1 MKFFHE
7 LIQNRYMLM
16 TSAFAGVVSF
26 FIANLFKGEIMLTDI
41 AIIFIFGI
49 FIAYIFEK
57 IGLAPIIGM
66 LIAGII
72 ISPNQLN
79 LISDI
84 TNISADLRQIALVT
98 ILTRAGLA
106 LNFDKLKKVG
116 RPAILLSFVPA
127 SIEMLGIILFAKRF
141 FAIDTIDAGIMAA
154 VLAAVSPA
162 IVVPRMIKLIDE
174 GYGAD
179 KNIPEMILAGAS
191 VDDVFVIVFF
201 SSFLALKTGGQL
213 SAMSFINIPIS
224 IITGVIFGIIIG
236 KVFAFI
242 LEKIDINE
250 IYKAMI
256 FISIG
261 FFTLELQKII
271 ETKIGFAAL
280 ISIMAAGMAIN
291 KENPKLANELL
302 FSYNR
307 LWKVFEMLL
316 FVLVGISVD
325 LAYVKE
331 AGFLAVILII
341 IGLIFR
347 MLGVNISLIKTNLN
361 KKERLFTSLAYI
373 PKATVQAAIG
383 PVALQMGLAS
393 GNLIL
398 SVSVIAIL
406 LSAPLGA
413 ILTDKTYKKLLKKS

>member
-1 MKFFHE
+1 
-7 LIQNRYMLM
+7 
-16 TSAFAGVVSF
+16 
-26 FIANLFKGEIMLTDI
+26 MLTDI
-41 AIIFIFGI
+41 AIIFIMGI
-49 FIAYIFEK
+49 FMARIFEK
-57 IGLAPIIGM
+57 LGLDPIIGM

-72 ISPNQLN
+72 ISPNQLKFV
-79 LISDI
+79 STDI
-84 TNISADLRQIALVT
+84 VSLSADLRQIALVT
-98 ILTRAGLA
+98 ILTRAGLT
-106 LNFDKLKKVG
+106 LDFNKLKKVG
-116 RPAILLSFVPA
+116 RPAILLSFLPA
-127 SIEMLGIILFAKRF
+127 TIEMLAIIFLAQRF
-141 FAIDTIDAGIMAA
+141 FNLNVIDAGIMAA

-242 LEKIDINE
+242 FEKIDINE

-261 FFTLELQKII
+261 FFALELQKII
-271 ETKIGFAAL
+271 ETKIGFSAL

-291 KENPKLANELL
+291 QENPKLANELL

-331 AGFLAVILII
+331 AGILAVILIL

-361 KKERLFTSLAYI
+361 KKERLFTSFAYM

-406 LSAPLGA
+406 LTAPLGA

>member
-1 MKFFHE
+1 
-7 LIQNRYMLM
+7 
-16 TSAFAGVVSF
+16 
-26 FIANLFKGEIMLTDI
+26 MLTDI

-49 FIAYIFEK
+49 FMAYIFEK

-79 LISDI
+79 FVSDDI
-84 TNISADLRQIALVT
+84 INLSTDLRQIALVT

-127 SIEMLGIILFAKRF
+127 SIEMLGIIIFAKRF
-141 FAIDTIDAGIMAA
+141 FPIDTIDAGIMAA

-201 SSFLALKTGGQL
+201 SSFLALRTGGTL
-213 SAMSFINIPIS
+213 SAMSFLNIPIS
-224 IITGVIFGIIIG
+224 IITGILLGIVAG
-236 KVFAFI
+236 KILAIVF
-242 LEKIDINE
+242 EKIKVND

-256 FISIG
+256 FIGIS
-261 FFTLELQKII
+261 FLMLRLQNVI
-271 ETKIGFAAL
+271 EKYIALSAL
-280 ISIMAAGMAIN
+280 ISIMTAGITIN
-291 KENPKLANELL
+291 KKNTKLATNLL
-302 FSYNR
+302 DSYNR
-307 LWKVFEMLL
+307 LWKVFELFL

-325 LAYVKE
+325 LAYVRE
-331 AGFLAVILII
+331 AGFLAVILIL

-347 MLGVNISLIKTNLN
+347 MIGVNISLIKTNLN
-361 KKERLFTSLAYI
+361 KNERLFTSFAYL

-406 LSAPLGA
+406 LTAPLGA

>member
-1 MKFFHE
+1 
-7 LIQNRYMLM
+7 
-16 TSAFAGVVSF
+16 
-26 FIANLFKGEIMLTDI
+26 MLTDI

-141 FAIDTIDAGIMAA
+141 FAIDTLDAGIMAA

>member
-1 MKFFHE
+1 
-7 LIQNRYMLM
+7 MLM

-26 FIANLFKGEIMLTDI
+26 FNTNLSKGEIMLTDI

-49 FIAYIFEK
+49 FMAYIFEK

-79 LISDI
+79 LVSDEI
-84 TNISADLRQIALVT
+84 INISADLRQIALVA
-98 ILTRAGLA
+98 ILTRAGLS
-106 LNFDKLKKVG
+106 LSFDKLKKVG
-116 RPAILLSFVPA
+116 RPAIFLSFIPA
-127 SIEMLGIILFAKRF
+127 SVEMLALIF
-141 FAIDTIDAGIMAA
+141 FSKKFFKIDTIDAGIMAA

-179 KNIPEMILAGAS
+179 KNIPQMILAGAS

-201 SSFLALKTGGQL
+201 SSFLALKTGGSL
-213 SAMSFINIPIS
+213 SAMSFFNIPIS
-224 IITGVIFGIIIG
+224 IASGVILGIIVG
-236 KVFAFI
+236 KMVAVIF
-242 LEKIDINE
+242 EKIKMND
-250 IYKAMI
+250 IYKAMV
-256 FISIG
+256 FVGTS
-261 FFTLELQKII
+261 FLMLRLEKLL
-271 ETKIGFAAL
+271 ENYLALSAL
-280 ISIMAAGMAIN
+280 IAIMVAGITIN
-291 KENPKLANELL
+291 RENTKLANDLL
-302 FSYNR
+302 ASYNR
-307 LWKVFEMLL
+307 LWKVFELFL

-325 LAYVKE
+325 LAYVRE
-331 AGFLAVILII
+331 AGFLAVILILL
-341 IGLIFR
+341 GLIFR
-347 MLGVNISLIKTNLN
+347 MVGVNISLIKTNLN
-361 KKERLFTSLAYI
+361 KNERIFTSFAYL

-406 LSAPLGA
+406 LTAPLGA

>member
-1 MKFFHE
+1 
-7 LIQNRYMLM
+7 MLM

-26 FIANLFKGEIMLTDI
+26 FNTNLSKGEIMLTDI

-49 FIAYIFEK
+49 FMAYIFEK

-79 LISDI
+79 LVSDEI
-84 TNISADLRQIALVT
+84 INISADLRQIALVA
-98 ILTRAGLA
+98 ILTRAGLS
-106 LNFDKLKKVG
+106 LSFDKLKKVG
-116 RPAILLSFVPA
+116 RPAIFLSFVPA
-127 SIEMLGIILFAKRF
+127 SVEMLALIF
-141 FAIDTIDAGIMAA
+141 FSKKFFKIDTIYAGIMAA

-179 KNIPEMILAGAS
+179 KNIPQMILAGAS

-201 SSFLALKTGGQL
+201 SSFLALKTGGSL
-213 SAMSFINIPIS
+213 SAMSFFNIPIS
-224 IITGVIFGIIIG
+224 IASGVILGIIVGKIVAVIFG
-236 KVFAFI
+236 KV
-242 LEKIDINE
+242 KMND
-250 IYKAMI
+250 IYKAMV
-256 FISIG
+256 FVGTS
-261 FFTLELQKII
+261 FLMLRLEKLL
-271 ETKIGFAAL
+271 EYYLALSAL
-280 ISIMAAGMAIN
+280 IAIMVAGITIN
-291 KENPKLANELL
+291 RENTKLANDLL
-302 FSYNR
+302 ASYNR
-307 LWKVFEMLL
+307 LWKVFELFL

-325 LAYVKE
+325 LAYVRE
-331 AGFLAVILII
+331 AGFLAVILILL
-341 IGLIFR
+341 GLIFR
-347 MLGVNISLIKTNLN
+347 MVGVNISLIKTNLN
-361 KKERLFTSLAYI
+361 KNERIFTSFAYL

-406 LSAPLGA
+406 LTAPLGA

>member
-1 MKFFHE
+1 
-7 LIQNRYMLM
+7 
-16 TSAFAGVVSF
+16 
-26 FIANLFKGEIMLTDI
+26 MLTDI

-49 FIAYIFEK
+49 FMAYIFEK

-79 LISDI
+79 FVSDDI
-84 TNISADLRQIALVT
+84 INLSTDLRQIALVT

-127 SIEMLGIILFAKRF
+127 SIEMLGIIIFAKRF
-141 FAIDTIDAGIMAA
+141 FPIDTIDAGIMAA

-162 IVVPRMIKLIDE
+162 IVVPRMIRLIDE
-174 GYGAD
+174 GYGSD

-201 SSFLALKTGGQL
+201 SSFLALKTGGTL
-213 SAMSFINIPIS
+213 SAMSFLNIPIS
-224 IITGVIFGIIIG
+224 IITGILLGIVAGKILAIIF
-236 KVFAFI
+236 
-242 LEKIDINE
+242 EKIKVND

-256 FISIG
+256 FIGMS
-261 FFTLELQKII
+261 FLMLRLQNVI
-271 ETKIGFAAL
+271 EKYIALSAL
-280 ISIMAAGMAIN
+280 ISIMTAGITIN
-291 KENPKLANELL
+291 RKNTKLATNLL
-302 FSYNR
+302 DSYNR
-307 LWKVFEMLL
+307 LWKVFELFL

-325 LAYVKE
+325 LAYVRE
-331 AGFLAVILII
+331 AGFLAVILIL

-347 MLGVNISLIKTNLN
+347 MIGVNISLIKTNLN
-361 KKERLFTSLAYI
+361 KNERLFTSFAYL

-383 PVALQMGLAS
+383 PVALQIGLDS

-406 LSAPLGA
+406 LTAPLGA

>member
-1 MKFFHE
+1 
-7 LIQNRYMLM
+7 
-16 TSAFAGVVSF
+16 
-26 FIANLFKGEIMLTDI
+26 MLTDI

-49 FIAYIFEK
+49 FMAYIFEK

-79 LISDI
+79 LVSDEI
-84 TNISADLRQIALVT
+84 INISADLRQIALVA
-98 ILTRAGLA
+98 ILTRAGLS
-106 LNFDKLKKVG
+106 LSFDKLKKVG
-116 RPAILLSFVPA
+116 RPAIFLSFIPA
-127 SIEMLGIILFAKRF
+127 SVEMLALIF
-141 FAIDTIDAGIMAA
+141 FSKKFFKIDTIDAGIMAA

-179 KNIPEMILAGAS
+179 KNIPQMILAGAS

-201 SSFLALKTGGQL
+201 SSFLALKTGGSL
-213 SAMSFINIPIS
+213 SAMSFFNIPIS
-224 IITGVIFGIIIG
+224 IASGVILGIIVG
-236 KVFAFI
+236 KMVAVIF
-242 LEKIDINE
+242 EKIKMND
-250 IYKAMI
+250 IYKAMV
-256 FISIG
+256 FVGTS
-261 FFTLELQKII
+261 FLMLRLEKLL
-271 ETKIGFAAL
+271 ENYLALSAL
-280 ISIMAAGMAIN
+280 IAIMVAGITIN
-291 KENPKLANELL
+291 RENTKLANDLL
-302 FSYNR
+302 ASYNR
-307 LWKVFEMLL
+307 LWKVFELFL

-325 LAYVKE
+325 LAYVRE
-331 AGFLAVILII
+331 AGFLAVILILL
-341 IGLIFR
+341 GLIFR
-347 MLGVNISLIKTNLN
+347 MVGVNISLIKTNLN
-361 KKERLFTSLAYI
+361 KNERIFTSFAYL

-406 LSAPLGA
+406 LTAPLGA

>member
-1 MKFFHE
+1 
-7 LIQNRYMLM
+7 
-16 TSAFAGVVSF
+16 
-26 FIANLFKGEIMLTDI
+26 MLTDI

-49 FIAYIFEK
+49 FMAYIFEK

-79 LISDI
+79 LVSDEI
-84 TNISADLRQIALVT
+84 INISADLRQIALVA
-98 ILTRAGLA
+98 ILTRAGLS

-116 RPAILLSFVPA
+116 RPAIFLSFIPA
-127 SIEMLGIILFAKRF
+127 SVEMLALIF
-141 FAIDTIDAGIMAA
+141 FSKKFFKIDTIDAGIMAA

-179 KNIPEMILAGAS
+179 KNIPQMILAGAS

-201 SSFLALKTGGQL
+201 SSFLALKTGGTL
-213 SAMSFINIPIS
+213 SAMSFLNIPIS
-224 IITGVIFGIIIG
+224 IASGVILGIIVG
-236 KVFAFI
+236 KIVAVIF
-242 LEKIDINE
+242 EKIKIND
-250 IYKAMI
+250 IYKAMV
-256 FISIG
+256 FVGTS
-261 FFTLELQKII
+261 FLMLRLEKLL
-271 ETKIGFAAL
+271 ENYLALSAL
-280 ISIMAAGMAIN
+280 IAIMVAGITIN
-291 KENPKLANELL
+291 RENTKLANDLL
-302 FSYNR
+302 ASYNK
-307 LWKVFEMLL
+307 LWKVFELFL

-325 LAYVKE
+325 LAYVRE
-331 AGFLAVILII
+331 AGFLAVILILL
-341 IGLIFR
+341 GLIFR
-347 MLGVNISLIKTNLN
+347 MVGVNISLIKTNLN
-361 KKERLFTSLAYI
+361 KNERLFTSFAYL

-406 LSAPLGA
+406 LTAPLGA